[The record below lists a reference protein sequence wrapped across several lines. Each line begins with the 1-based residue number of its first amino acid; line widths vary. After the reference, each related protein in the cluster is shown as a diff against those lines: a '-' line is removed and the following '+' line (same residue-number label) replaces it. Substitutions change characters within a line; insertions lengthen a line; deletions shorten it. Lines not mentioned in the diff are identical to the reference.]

1 MVRFPMKFMKDMKG
15 QRNRRLRELARN
27 FTQKGKTRG
36 AREHASF
43 IPLHDLQVL
52 HGNSS
57 CGLSGDASG
66 RLGGLE
72 HGLLRMS
79 KE

>member
-1 MVRFPMKFMKDMKG
+1 MNLNPAVQTQEMVRFTMKFMKDMKG
-15 QRNRRLRELARN
+15 QKNRRLRKLARN

-43 IPLHDLQVL
+43 IPLPDLQVL

-57 CGLSGDASG
+57 CGL
-66 RLGGLE
+66 
-72 HGLLRMS
+72 
-79 KE
+79 

>member
-1 MVRFPMKFMKDMKG
+1 MKFMKDMKG
-15 QRNRRLRELARN
+15 QRNRRLRKLARN